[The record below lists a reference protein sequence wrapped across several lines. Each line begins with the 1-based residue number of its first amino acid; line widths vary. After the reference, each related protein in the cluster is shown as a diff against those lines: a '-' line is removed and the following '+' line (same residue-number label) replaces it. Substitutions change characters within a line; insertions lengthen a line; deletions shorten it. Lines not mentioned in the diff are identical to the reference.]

1 MSGMCRIP
9 FCCHRPIQMEEL
21 ERKLRR
27 EVTDAESQIIVCRF
41 PLPNVRAHTVIG
53 GGVDT
58 VWVYDL
64 HKQPPPETA
73 DERTQRC

>member
-1 MSGMCRIP
+1 
-9 FCCHRPIQMEEL
+9 MEEL
-21 ERKLRR
+21 ERKLQR
-27 EVTDAESQIIVCRF
+27 EVTAADSQIIVCRF

-64 HKQPPPETA
+64 HKQPPSESENGRPKPS
-73 DERTQRC
+73 

>member
-1 MSGMCRIP
+1 
-9 FCCHRPIQMEEL
+9 MEEL